1 VCVFVCSVWVCKQTA
16 SAPLYSINCSV
27 LYIIETGS
35 VFCAVRTKYLAVIM
49 VILVS
54 KVLKIINLLRYLIF

>member
-1 VCVFVCSVWVCKQTA
+1 MGLETNNQC
-16 SAPLYSINCSV
+16 PLYSINCLV

-35 VFCAVRTKYLAVIM
+35 VFCAVRTKYLDVIM